1 MPDTC
6 PLHPALP
13 VTSETC
19 PLPLDYSNIFI
30 STSCFRMNMA
40 GGHGCL
46 CFCHLHITLH
56 VGGKLVFLVF
66 VTWQNELSSEK
77 FPCYYWHNIF
87 ARDPPV
93 NIHIYHLENLNICL
107 CVCLRSFVWCLHSHT
122 ICCGIKRANVKLLT
136 VKNVFSHNKEEYLV
150 KLWLPTFHLSRH
162 RVCILIP
169 FPQCKHPNIVNW
181 S

>member
-1 MPDTC
+1 MIGQ
-6 PLHPALP
+6 LRSH
-13 VTSETC
+13 VTNRRRVSDNNNISQLLRDSFSVSQQPRIWE
-19 PLPLDYSNIFI
+19 PPSHYSMNNIFI
-30 STSCFRMNMA
+30 STSCFRKNIA
-40 GGHGCL
+40 GGHWCL
-46 CFCHLHITLH
+46 CFCTSCCLLA
-56 VGGKLVFLVF
+56 GNYLL
-66 VTWQNELSSEK
+66 
-77 FPCYYWHNIF
+77 C
-87 ARDPPV
+87 
-93 NIHIYHLENLNICL
+93 IYREFKYLC
-107 CVCLRSFVWCLHSHT
+107 CVCLQSFVWCFHSHT